1 MESLY
6 QTQLLA
12 LAKFARD
19 VPPLPF
25 YTHQA
30 VVNNPVCGDKVSAY
44 LTLKDDVITDC
55 TADVKGCAL
64 CEAGAGLWIQSV
76 TGTSLLDLAKLH
88 DGLAD
93 WLAGKTKEIGLET
106 GMSPD
111 SLGALTPVRDI
122 KNRHQCVLLAFS
134 TATAFTTASQDIKKP

>member
-19 VPPLPF
+19 APPLRS

-76 TGTSLLDLAKLH
+76 TGTSLLDLAKLFPFFR
-88 DGLAD
+88 
-93 WLAGKTKEIGLET
+93 AGTVGHSRINIFRL
-106 GMSPD
+106 
-111 SLGALTPVRDI
+111 
-122 KNRHQCVLLAFS
+122 H
-134 TATAFTTASQDIKKP
+134 

>member
-76 TGTSLLDLAKLH
+76 AGKSLSDLAKLH
-88 DGLAD
+88 DALES

-106 GMSPD
+106 GIRLD
-111 SLGALTPVRDI
+111 SVVALTPVRNI
-122 KNRHQCVLLAFS
+122 KNRHRCVLLAFS
-134 TATAFTTASQDIKKP
+134 TATAFIPGSQDIKKP

>member
-19 VPPLPF
+19 FPPLSS

-30 VVNNPVCGDKVSAY
+30 MVNNSVCGDRVSAR
-44 LTLKDDVITDC
+44 LIVKNNVITDC

-64 CEAGAGLWIQSV
+64 CEAGAGLWIQNV
-76 TGTSLLDLAKLH
+76 TGKPLLDLYKLH
-88 DGLAD
+88 DALEG

-106 GMSPD
+106 GIRPD
-111 SLGALTPVRDI
+111 SLDALTPVRDI

>member
-19 VPPLPF
+19 FPPLPS

-30 VVNNPVCGDKVSAY
+30 IVNNPVCGDRISAR
-44 LTLKDDVITDC
+44 LTVKGNVITAC

-76 TGTSLLDLAKLH
+76 TGKPLLDLSKLH
-88 DGLAD
+88 DALEG
-93 WLAGKTKEIGLET
+93 WLAGKKKDIGLER
-106 GMSPD
+106 
-111 SLGALTPVRDI
+111 A
-122 KNRHQCVLLAFS
+122 
-134 TATAFTTASQDIKKP
+134 

>member
-6 QTQLLA
+6 QSQLLA

-19 VPPLPF
+19 FPPLPS

-30 VVNNPVCGDKVSAY
+30 MVNNPVCGDRVIAR
-44 LTLKDDVITDC
+44 LTVKDNVITAC

-64 CEAGAGLWIQSV
+64 CEAGVGLWIQSV
-76 TGTSLLDLAKLH
+76 TGKPLLDLYKLH
-88 DGLAD
+88 DALEA

-106 GMSPD
+106 GIRPD
-111 SLGALTPVRDI
+111 SLAALTPVRDI
-122 KNRHQCVLLAFS
+122 KNRHRCVLLAFS
-134 TATAFTTASQDIKKP
+134 TATAFTAVSQDIKKQ